1 MVPAPIGRGSVQI
14 CTLIEGFGEF
24 PFVAL
29 ARIRCH
35 ALPLF
40 GHHPA
45 SGKRLGE
52 SEEPTPYETISISYG
67 QGSLQLGFLSRGIV
81 QGVRFASVTRCSES
95 RELRIPDALFRP
107 LVCVVEL
114 ISDKQC
120 TCLFSFGA

>member
-81 QGVRFASVTRCSES
+81 ITGWIRPRIANLTILCSVGALYKRTR
-95 RELRIPDALFRP
+95 
-107 LVCVVEL
+107 
-114 ISDKQC
+114 
-120 TCLFSFGA
+120 